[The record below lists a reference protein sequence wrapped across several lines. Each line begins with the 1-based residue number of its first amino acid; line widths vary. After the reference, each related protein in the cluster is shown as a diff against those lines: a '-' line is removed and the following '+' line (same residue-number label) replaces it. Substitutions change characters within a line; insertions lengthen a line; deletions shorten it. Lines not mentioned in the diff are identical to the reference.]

1 MTQIELEKSN
11 LEDSPI
17 QANKKCATLQDETDK
32 YTALVIE
39 LETKNRELKSHSTDA
54 QGQADSLFSCGVGI
68 FYWRI
73 NESNSGGGCRRASNG
88 CRRRSNGCRCRS
100 DGRAGVEVT
109 VVQV

>member
-54 QGQADSLFSCGVGI
+54 QGQADSFRVELESSTGVLTSQIVAVGAGVGVM
-68 FYWRI
+68 
-73 NESNSGGGCRRASNG
+73 GAGVGVMG
-88 CRRRSNGCRCRS
+88 
-100 DGRAGVEVT
+100 AGVEVT